1 MEKQNQTILMN
12 IKNFCSELTFSL
24 VLTCGAMAI
33 AGFNLFEEYQA
44 VLNEVCY
51 LLTLN

>member
-1 MEKQNQTILMN
+1 MENQNQTLVMN
-12 IKNFCSELTFSL
+12 IKSFCSELTLPL
-24 VLTCGAMAI
+24 VLVCGAMAI
-33 AGFNLFEEYQA
+33 AGFNLFEQYQA

>member
-1 MEKQNQTILMN
+1 MKKQNQTLMN
-12 IKNFCSELTFSL
+12 VKNFCSELTFPL
-24 VLTCGAMAI
+24 VFICGAMAI